1 MDATVLLSSRCPSP
15 PLKQDDDLTI
25 AFDAPANDGA
35 AAGRLGPEEI
45 LVVSFEGLTEEE
57 AERALAAFA
66 GGRRMI
72 LVTH

>member
-1 MDATVLLSSRCPSP
+1 MNATVLLTSRPSP
-15 PLKQDDDLTI
+15 PLKEEDDLTI

>member
-1 MDATVLLSSRCPSP
+1 MNATVLLSSRPSLP
-15 PLKQDDDLTI
+15 PQEVDDLVI

-35 AAGRLGPEEI
+35 PAGRLGPEEI

-57 AERALAAFA
+57 AERALAAFE
-66 GGRRMI
+66 GGGRMI